1 MASIYT
7 HVDVDVDIDE
17 FLEVCTSSEIREVIE
32 WLRDNAEL
40 INDDVV
46 NDSNQSAK
54 DEIFNEAVLKLV
66 GNRFKLTVEQEEAIM
81 NISKQII

>member
-7 HVDVDVDIDE
+7 HIYVDVDVDE
-17 FLEVCTSSEIREVIE
+17 FLEDCTSSEIREVIE

-46 NDSNQSAK
+46 NDSNQSANC
-54 DEIFNEAVLKLV
+54 EIFNEAVLKLV

-81 NISKQII
+81 NITNTII

>member
-32 WLRDNAEL
+32 WLRHNGEL
-40 INDDVV
+40 TDDDIV
-46 NDSNQSAK
+46 NDSNQNAN

-81 NISKQII
+81 NIANTII